1 MAVSRQALIECRAE
15 DQLTRKCRAQQ
26 GRGKYEER
34 RGAEDCG
41 WCLLAVADVV
51 ASANQQAG
59 QSSEF
64 GHVDVGGNCVVLALI
79 LPFPFSLFPV
89 LLLLAP
95 MMISFIPTNPLSLL
109 HHSNG
114 PTPISS

>member
-1 MAVSRQALIECRAE
+1 MAVSRQALTECRVE
-15 DQLTRKCRAQQ
+15 DQLTRKSRAQQ

-59 QSSEF
+59 ESSEF
-64 GHVDVGGNCVVLALI
+64 GHVDVGGNCVRLGVDS
-79 LPFPFSLFPV
+79 PFSLFPV
-89 LLLLAP
+89 LCCWP
-95 MMISFIPTNPLSLL
+95 Q
-109 HHSNG
+109 
-114 PTPISS
+114 